1 MTKLMGYQY
10 KIMYKKGATNRVADA
25 LSRAH
30 HAEHTLSA
38 IFVAQPQWLQYLQ
51 DSYTATSEAQTL
63 LSALALK
70 SPHGHY
76 TLVQG
81 IIKYKQAI

>member
-10 KIMYKKGATNRVADA
+10 KIMYKKGATNRAIDA

-30 HAEHTLSA
+30 HAKHTLSS
-38 IFVAQPQWLQYLQ
+38 ISVAQPQCLQYLQ
-51 DSYTATSEAQTL
+51 DSYTASSKAQTL

-70 SPHGHY
+70 SSHGHY
-76 TLVQG
+76 TLV
-81 IIKYKQAI
+81 